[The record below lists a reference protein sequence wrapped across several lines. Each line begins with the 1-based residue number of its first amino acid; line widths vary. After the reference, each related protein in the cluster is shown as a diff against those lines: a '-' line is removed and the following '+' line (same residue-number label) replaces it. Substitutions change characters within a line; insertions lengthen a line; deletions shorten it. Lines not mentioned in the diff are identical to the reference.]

1 MGILTVPEVVVEAGS
16 HYCVD
21 ETGVAAGPLLK
32 VEEEHNGGLL
42 GHASTPPWLT
52 LALASLEEVAAVVV
66 AAAAERW
73 QLLRCYS

>member
-21 ETGVAAGPLLK
+21 DTGVAAGPLLK

-52 LALASLEEVAAVVV
+52 LALASLEEGVVV
-66 AAAAERW
+66 AAAAEVERW